1 MRKPEYIPTGRTSLF
16 KDGPQPI
23 QVQTEYAE
31 HPYPRITTT
40 VSNQGQVIHK
50 VEMKL
55 KRVLVSD
62 DEARRA
68 EAVLARQHGEVE
80 AIIQQQARV
89 AAECLNDLA
98 SSQPID
104 LPENMNDPESV
115 NPPQPD
121 DPEQAAAPPVP
132 PSMMERLKAVEEVR
146 HIYHLANDGEFFS
159 ENARAQ
165 FRSSFKKI
173 YRNMS
178 DLLDVFPEVG
188 DGFLREQGVVE
199 VERNRLYFLSTGEEC
214 FIVTVERGFSEI
226 NFEKLL
232 KELIIE
238 EWV

>member
-1 MRKPEYIPTGRTSLF
+1 MRKPEYIPTGRTSLL

-50 VEMKL
+50 VEIKL
-55 KRVLVSD
+55 KRVLASD

-68 EAVLARQHGEVE
+68 EAVLTRQHGEVE

-104 LPENMNDPESV
+104 LPENMNAPESV
-115 NPPQPD
+115 DAPQPD
-121 DPEQAAAPPVP
+121 VPEKAAAPPVAP
-132 PSMMERLKAVEEVR
+132 NMMERLKAVEEVR
-146 HIYHLANDGEFFS
+146 HIYHLDNNGEFFS

-165 FRSSFKKI
+165 FRNSFKKV
-173 YRNMS
+173 YRNLS

-199 VERNRLYFLSTGEEC
+199 VERNRLYFLSTGDEC
-214 FIVTVERGFSEI
+214 FFVTVERGFSEVD
-226 NFEKLL
+226 FEKLL
-232 KELIIE
+232 KELIVE